1 MKEKMDEKW
10 LKTDTPCSQGNPINP
25 QQPQYQQPYSPC
37 QPYAAPNGYAQQR
50 SGLAIASMVLGIV
63 SAAMLFMS
71 LFVSY
76 FITSIISFW
85 WVLLELFLLDVGKRW
100 LQQWH
105 ADCWVGLLYRRFG
118 WQCNR
123 FYDTL
128 PYVM

>member
-10 LKTDTPCSQGNPINP
+10 LKTDTPCSQGNPINL

-76 FITSIISFW
+76 FITSIISFLVGIVGI
-85 WVLLELFLLDVGKRW
+85 VLAGCGKKDGCNSGM
-100 LQQWH
+100 LT
-105 ADCWVGLLYRRFG
+105 AGLVCSIVGLAGSVIVFMILS
-118 WQCNR
+118 
-123 FYDTL
+123 L
-128 PYVM
+128 M